1 MQKSNYLRI
10 IFKKFLLL
18 IFFELVLM
26 LLGFVHNT
34 DFLLNLIFVTGIV
47 VFFSTL
53 LVFLNRKEKQGRWI
67 GTIAL
72 AILIPLFAI
81 FFGWINLDVLDIKN
95 DYIEDIFKSSLHVI
109 FLICFLLIDVLVNI
123 FNTLKIKENRGL
135 NGNRYIRII
144 IKNLSFTVSYLLISF
159 LFSYLVYEKV
169 IHEDYLFGFFAI
181 MVCIYTP
188 AYFIVKGNDYDTPWG
203 YIGIGVIISAI
214 LNAIVYLA
222 LIMKFGDGWDGAV
235 FFIQAWVAMS
245 FFGFL
250 FLLDCCISAIHTFK
264 EKRKKTRKITTHESK
279 APENGLNADTQAD

>member
-10 IFKKFLLL
+10 IFKKILLL
-18 IFFELVLM
+18 FSFELVLM

-34 DFLLNLIFVTGIV
+34 DFFLNLIFVTGIV
-47 VFFSTL
+47 VLFSTL

-72 AILIPLFAI
+72 VILIPLFAI
-81 FFGWINLDVLDIKN
+81 FFRWINLEVLDIKN
-95 DYIEDIFKSSLHVI
+95 DYIEDIFEPSLHVI
-109 FLICFLLIDVLVNI
+109 ILICFLLIDVLVNI
-123 FNTLKIKENRGL
+123 FNTLKIKENGGL

-144 IKNLSFTVSYLLISF
+144 IKNLSFTASYLLISF

-188 AYFIVKGNDYDTPWG
+188 AYFIVKGNDYDTPWR

-214 LNAIVYLA
+214 LNAIVHLA
-222 LIMKFGDGWDGAV
+222 LIMEFGDSWDGIE
-235 FFIQAWVAMS
+235 FYILAWVAMS

-250 FLLDCCISAIHTFK
+250 FLLDCCVSAIHTFK
-264 EKRKKTRKITTHESK
+264 EKRKKAVKLRSPSENDFPHEV
-279 APENGLNADTQAD
+279 QAD